1 MTLNA
6 DLGSDE
12 ELLALVAR
20 VQGFDFDHVAP
31 ADGMALARAL
41 KIIAL
46 DTVRRHE
53 QVRLM
58 QTTLTDKIAI
68 AEVAG
73 ELAGVIDVIRPTPA
87 KRRWFGRNPRR

>member
-1 MTLNA
+1 MALNA

-20 VQGFDFDHVAP
+20 VQSFDYELATP
-31 ADGMALARAL
+31 TDGMALARAL

-46 DTVRRHE
+46 DTVKRHE
-53 QVRLM
+53 QVRTM
-58 QTTLTDKIAI
+58 QRTLGEKIAI

-73 ELAGVIDVIRPTPA
+73 ELAGVIDVIRPS
-87 KRRWFGRNPRR
+87 KRRWFNRNPER